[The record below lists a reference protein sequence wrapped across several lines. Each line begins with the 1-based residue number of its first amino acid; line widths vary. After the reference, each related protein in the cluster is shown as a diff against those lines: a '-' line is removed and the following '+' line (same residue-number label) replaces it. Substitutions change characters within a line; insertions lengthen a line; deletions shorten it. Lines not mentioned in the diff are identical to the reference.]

1 VGHKDEADMRAHLR
15 HWLRAE
21 DRDKRA
27 SSRETYKANR
37 ATKAETGGEGDEA
50 SLAGD
55 GREVVARGD
64 VGGLSASPATPFSDA
79 LAAQEEPIELPDD
92 LVVEVAPAALARAR
106 LRAVPPAMLAGVLRS
121 VPAGLEDDVP
131 DFGELFPFAA
141 PAPEARS
148 MSA

>member
-1 VGHKDEADMRAHLR
+1 MRAHLR
-15 HWLRAE
+15 HWLRLE
-21 DRDKRA
+21 DRDKRGA
-27 SSRETYKANR
+27 SREAYRT
-37 ATKAETGGEGDEA
+37 TKAETGGEGDEA

-92 LVVEVAPAALARAR
+92 LVVELGPAELAKAR
-106 LRAVPPAMLAGVLRS
+106 LRAVPADQLAGVLRALP
-121 VPAGLEDDVP
+121 VEAELQELED
-131 DFGELFPFAA
+131 FARLFPFAA
-141 PAPEARS
+141 PEPRS